1 VILRPSAICLLAGL
15 LASLLA
21 CQKVSAPKAPA
32 DEIYNP
38 APGAVGVDLIPR
50 NTDPATMRWLVTYSD
65 GTTTTKFQVEFN
77 HQNSGSLLPT
87 GKGQMVP
94 VAGSDPTPLLDALKE
109 ALEARRTPK
118 HTQKVEAL
126 PFEYTLTGSDQSR
139 ALDGTFSSN
148 PRGNWTTTKLTLSG
162 GRAQVYFNFNPLI
175 HKGEFAIKDLEYGDR
190 LVAEF
195 AKVL

>member
-1 VILRPSAICLLAGL
+1 
-15 LASLLA
+15 
-21 CQKVSAPKAPA
+21 KAPA

-50 NTDPATMRWLVTYSD
+50 NSDPVTTRWLVTYSD
-65 GTTTTKFQVEFN
+65 GTSTTKFQIELSHPASN
-77 HQNSGSLLPT
+77 NLLPM
-87 GKGQMVP
+87 GKGQLVSVP
-94 VAGSDPTPLLDALKE
+94 GSDPAPLLDALKE

-118 HTQKVEAL
+118 HTQKVETL
-126 PFEYTLTGSDQSR
+126 SFEYSLTGSDQSR
-139 ALDGTFSSN
+139 ALDGTFSTN
-148 PRGNWTTTKLTLSG
+148 PRGNWTTTKLTLAG

-175 HKGEFAIKDLEYGDR
+175 HKGEFAIKDMEYGDR